1 MESSPPRALHPQA
14 KQQHTDEEKE
24 ILGAHRATARQVE
37 SSPPPPFR
45 PQRKQQQHTDE
56 EKEEKQILGAHRTT
70 AIKVSSPPPPLRPQ
84 RKQHADDEDDTV
96 YTYPRAVEPL
106 AIPRSFSYMHQD
118 DAMQDTTLPAH
129 PMSVRRSA
137 RVQQSGAMRDAIMP
151 TYPASVQPSAHAQDT
166 TENDQTATVPTTSM
180 PIVILRENKL
190 PAKFNDYVF
199 AEAENPRSRVRQFQH
214 LKDNALFKRIED
226 LPAWQQMQEMV
237 PWFRP
242 VDGIIVY
249 LHDVEGYHVR
259 WSPTAIRQPD
269 SFASQLQKMGFPG
282 DLVFRLR
289 LVYSAYRRISKNLER
304 FLTVLAGSTP
314 VHVGL
319 GLPTPGVT
327 QTTFSTHSPTTATIL

>member
-1 MESSPPRALHPQA
+1 M
-14 KQQHTDEEKE
+14 
-24 ILGAHRATARQVE
+24 
-37 SSPPPPFR
+37 
-45 PQRKQQQHTDE
+45 
-56 EKEEKQILGAHRTT
+56 
-70 AIKVSSPPPPLRPQ
+70 
-84 RKQHADDEDDTV
+84 
-96 YTYPRAVEPL
+96 
-106 AIPRSFSYMHQD
+106 
-118 DAMQDTTLPAH
+118 
-129 PMSVRRSA
+129 
-137 RVQQSGAMRDAIMP
+137 
-151 TYPASVQPSAHAQDT
+151 
-166 TENDQTATVPTTSM
+166 
-180 PIVILRENKL
+180 RENKL

-327 QTTFSTHSPTTATIL
+327 QTTFSTHSPTTRDYTLVNQPVNNITRVYGETKADKYKACMIARMEFFQDTRARKKLITLTWSRLRLLDPTLLPWGVDESIATKNPQVLDKDHLSLEIAGRERAESAESL